1 MIIGLLLFTSDVYGE
16 GEKKATG
23 LGLKFQSPVI
33 KAAIVNK
40 RKLKLV
46 VKQLLSMT
54 LSEVKSM
61 KGITFTVAAIKEAFG
76 PLAKNYFPD
85 VWETYSSPEKS
96 K

>member
-1 MIIGLLLFTSDVYGE
+1 MSTG
-16 GEKKATG
+16 KARRR
-23 LGLKFQSPVI
+23 LQDLDLSFNPLVI